1 MLPRVHDFT
10 LTLCNHSAV
19 DLIERFSKHVEYSLK
34 RDEMAK
40 RALDLFA
47 QGKDDAALEAAEEA
61 ELWALRAKALE
72 P

>member
-1 MLPRVHDFT
+1 M
-10 LTLCNHSAV
+10 

-47 QGKDDAALEAAEEA
+47 QGKDDAALDAAEEA
-61 ELWALRAKALE
+61 ERWALRAMALE